1 MEEVKIAD
9 SRALDVVAREPD
21 PKLSENALRV
31 LAKRYLKKNDKGKV
45 IETPKELFAR
55 VAWNLAQAE
64 RNYGATEAEVEETAR
79 RFFRIISNLE
89 FLPNSP
95 TLMNAGLDLQQLS
108 ACFVLPVDDSLAGIF
123 HTLQEAA
130 LIHQSGGGTGFS
142 FSRLRPKNDFVRST
156 MGVASGPV
164 SFMKVYDAA
173 TQQVKQGSKR
183 RGANMGILRVDHPD
197 ILDFI
202 TCKDRTSEI
211 TNFNISVAVT
221 DTFWEAV
228 RAGTKYDLVNPRTK
242 QVVGQL
248 DAREVLDKIAFQ
260 AWKNGEPGLF
270 FIDENNRRQPTPNVG
285 DMEATNP
292 CVTGDTLI
300 STELGLIPIAE
311 LAERYPDGGISLV
324 TDRRV
329 AAEVIT
335 ESNGLLLASRDQ
347 AEGGTRLG
355 PLVAAWRTGVKPVW
369 RIATK
374 SGFELTATADHKV
387 LTTVGW
393 LKVEDMV
400 PGIHKLLIQ
409 SGEGSFSED
418 PRLPFTPANLY
429 VGANGKTT
437 VLHLPTGWSRELGL
451 ALGWLIGDGWL
462 RSGDKNCRVGF
473 TFAKNDAPVFAS
485 LRPIL
490 NRWYGRNIRGV
501 KRANGVYHLSYHS
514 KFFVEF
520 FELLGVKSVGSADK
534 EVPAPLFTAP
544 REAII
549 GFLQALFTVDGTVR
563 DSPKT
568 NSSWIALTSK
578 SRVLLQGVQALLLNL
593 GMKSQILNRSRP
605 VRTGTFAYTAKDGST
620 RTYVSDGILYELA
633 IFGESRHRFSN
644 TVGFL
649 DEKQAKLK
657 SVRFHKFRAAHWVD
671 LLVAKESVG
680 QREVFDLTEAMSH
693 SMSCNGIVV
702 RQCGEQ
708 PLLPYE
714 SCNLGSI
721 DLVRHMKR
729 IAGGR
734 WDVDWTKL
742 EGTIRATTRML
753 DDVIDM
759 NAYPVKEIEEMT
771 HATRKIGLGV
781 MGFARMLFMLEVPY
795 DSKEGVEWGRRI
807 MQFIQETGY
816 NESEKLAEE
825 RGVYPAW
832 EGSRHQE
839 KGLRLRNSYV
849 TTVAPTGTLSMI
861 ADTSGGCEPEFSL
874 IWYKRVM
881 DGEELPYFLDYF
893 EEVAKREGFW
903 REDLVRKI
911 LDNHGSPRGLKE
923 VPEKWQKVFATA
935 HDVAPEW
942 HVRMQA
948 AFQDWCDAAVSKTIN
963 LPREATVEDVK
974 KAYLL
979 AFDLHCKG
987 ITVYRDGSREDQVL
1001 NIGVA
1006 ETDKPK
1012 EIHVEVPSEPAAL
1025 RPRPRP
1031 DVITGRTQK
1040 ILTGY
1045 GALYVTVNEDEKGL
1059 FEVFAQ
1065 IGRGGGY
1072 TASFTEGIARL
1083 VSLCLRSGVPVD
1095 EIIDQLE
1102 GIRSPRIAVDH
1113 GERVYSIPDAIA
1125 KAIKRH
1131 IGMQKTGVQPPVET
1145 YDELG
1150 GAVETDIEMEKESRD
1165 AAELLRKGL
1174 NPECPECGKSLV
1186 FEEGCVKCHS
1196 CGYSEC

>member
-1 MEEVKIAD
+1 MKGCPMEEVKMDD
-9 SRALDVVAREPD
+9 SRALEVVAREPD
-21 PKLSENALRV
+21 PKLSENAMRV
-31 LAKRYLKKNDKGKV
+31 LQKRYLKKDDKGRV

-55 VAWNLAQAE
+55 VAWNLALAE
-64 RNYGATEAEVEETAR
+64 RNYGATETQVEETAR
-79 RFFRIISNLE
+79 RFFHIISSLE

-95 TLMNAGLDLQQLS
+95 TLMNAGLELQQLS

-123 HTLQEAA
+123 QTLKESA

-142 FSRLRPKNDFVRST
+142 FSRLRPKNDFVKST

-164 SFMKVYDAA
+164 SFMKVFDAA

-197 ILDFI
+197 ILEFI
-202 TCKDRTSEI
+202 TCKDKTNEI
-211 TNFNISVAVT
+211 TNFNISVAIT
-221 DTFWEAV
+221 DKFMEALKS
-228 RAGTKYDLVNPRTK
+228 GTGYDLVNPRDH
-242 QVVGQL
+242 QIAGQL

-270 FIDENNRRQPTPNVG
+270 FIDENNRRQPTPNVA

-292 CVTGDTLI
+292 CVTGDTLV
-300 STELGLIPIAE
+300 STERGLISIGE
-311 LAERYPDGGISLV
+311 LADRYPNGGISLV

-329 AAEVIT
+329 PAEVVT
-335 ESNGLLLASRDQ
+335 ESNGMLLASRDQ
-347 AEGGTRLG
+347 AGRGTRLG
-355 PLVAAWRTGVKPVW
+355 PMVAAWRTGVKPVW

-374 SGFELTATADHKV
+374 SGFELMATADHKV
-387 LTTVGW
+387 LTTEGW
-393 LKVEDMV
+393 VQVEDLV
-400 PGIHKLLIQ
+400 PGFHKVLVQ
-409 SGEGSFSED
+409 SGEGKFPDNRE
-418 PRLPFTPANLY
+418 LPFRPANIY
-429 VGANGKTT
+429 VGENGKTT
-437 VLHLPTGWSRELGL
+437 VLNLPNEWTRELGL
-451 ALGWLIGDGWL
+451 ALGWLVGDGWL
-462 RSGDKNCRVGF
+462 RSGDKNPRVGF
-473 TFAKNDAPVFAS
+473 TFARSDAPMFAT
-485 LRPIL
+485 LKPIL

-501 KRANGVYHLSYHS
+501 KRSNGVYHLSYHS
-514 KFFVEF
+514 RFFVEF
-520 FELLGVKSVGSADK
+520 FEKLGVKAVDSADK
-534 EVPAPLFTAP
+534 EVPASLFTGP
-544 REAII
+544 REAAI
-549 GFLQALFTVDGTVR
+549 GFLQGLFTADGTVR
-563 DSPKT
+563 DSPKS

-578 SRVLLQGVQALLLNL
+578 SRRLLQGVQLLLLNL
-593 GMKSQILNRSRP
+593 GIKSQILDRSRP
-605 VRTGTFAYTAKDGST
+605 ARTTTFRYTAKDGST
-620 RTYVSDGILYELA
+620 RSYGSDGVLFELA
-633 IFGESRHRFSN
+633 IFGESRHRFSE
-644 TVGFL
+644 TIGFL
-649 DEKQAKLK
+649 DHKQAKLA
-657 SVRFHKFRAAHWVD
+657 SVRFRGFRPSHWED
-671 LLVAKESVG
+671 LLASKENVG
-680 QREVFDLTEAMSH
+680 EREVYDLTEAMSH
-693 SMSCNGIVV
+693 SMSCNGIIV

-721 DLVRHMKR
+721 DLARHMKR
-729 IAGGR
+729 NAAGR
-734 WDVDWTKL
+734 WDVDWKKL
-742 EGTIRATTRML
+742 EGTIRSTVRML

-759 NAYPVKEIEEMT
+759 NAYPVKQIEEMT
-771 HATRKIGLGV
+771 YATRKIGLGV

-795 DSKEGVEWGRRI
+795 DSKEGIEWGGKVMR
-807 MQFIQETGY
+807 FIQETGY
-816 NESEKLAEE
+816 NESEKLAKD

-839 KGLRLRNSYV
+839 K
-849 TTVAPTGTLSMI
+849 
-861 ADTSGGCEPEFSL
+861 
-874 IWYKRVM
+874 
-881 DGEELPYFLDYF
+881 
-893 EEVAKREGFW
+893 
-903 REDLVRKI
+903 
-911 LDNHGSPRGLKE
+911 
-923 VPEKWQKVFATA
+923 WQKVFAVA
-935 HDVAPEW
+935 HDVSPEW

-963 LPREATVEDVK
+963 MPREATVEDVK

-979 AFDLHCKG
+979 AFDLKCKG

-1006 ETDKPK
+1006 EAEKPTAV
-1012 EIHVEVPSEPAAL
+1012 HFEVPSETAVL

-1059 FEVFAQ
+1059 FEIFAQ

-1072 TASFTEGIARL
+1072 TASFTEGLARL

-1150 GAVETDIEMEKESRD
+1150 GAVETDIEMEEESRD
-1165 AAELLRKGL
+1165 AAELLKKGL
-1174 NPECPECGKSLV
+1174 NPECPECGKPLV
-1186 FEEGCVKCHS
+1186 FEEGCVKCHA